1 MSVFAVLALT
11 LSALG
16 IYGVLSYSVSQR
28 RQELSVRMALGAE
41 RGAIVWLVIRQ
52 GVVLAAAGLT
62 IGAAGGYALGR
73 LLSGLL
79 FGVTPTDLPTFAAVL
94 TTVAFVA
101 LVACSLPARRAA
113 STDLLGALRGE
124 QRRRAQT
131 GTSKERILGLTSGA
145 RCCVP
150 VLKVSHDSTNRRNW
164 DRVRYLIADGGVVCF
179 DAGCG
184 GHGVPE
190 PRECRPSQ
198 CQD

>member
-79 FGVTPTDLPTFAAVL
+79 FGVTPPISRRSQPSSQRWRSSPSSPVPSRRGARRQPICS
-94 TTVAFVA
+94 A
-101 LVACSLPARRAA
+101 LFGENSDDAPKQERPRSVYSVSPPELVVACRS
-113 STDLLGALRGE
+113 
-124 QRRRAQT
+124 
-131 GTSKERILGLTSGA
+131 
-145 RCCVP
+145 
-150 VLKVSHDSTNRRNW
+150 
-164 DRVRYLIADGGVVCF
+164 
-179 DAGCG
+179 
-184 GHGVPE
+184 
-190 PRECRPSQ
+190 
-198 CQD
+198 